1 MSCLPF
7 TFLPF
12 CSKKCTICNKSHN
25 RKEIKIASKKDNT
38 VNINSFANVTFPT
51 FELLFNNIK
60 QEVYKLLNEENNVS
74 KLDRVIISYKIRIIE
89 DMYRELVS
97 YLYFEL
103 RNISDCNIYC
113 FTPFLISNAQER
125 PLCFQISSFTS
136 SRIKTEEEKVRLS

>member
-1 MSCLPF
+1 MYCLPF

-12 CSKKCTICNKSHN
+12 CSKKCTVCNKSHN
-25 RKEIKIASKKDNT
+25 RKERKLASKKDNT
-38 VNINSFANVTFPT
+38 INIKSFANITMFT

-74 KLDRVIISYKIRIIE
+74 KLDRVIISYKINIVK
-89 DMYRELVS
+89 DMYNEVVS

-113 FTPFLISNAQER
+113 FENAER
-125 PLCFQISSFTS
+125 IFTELMFRFNIVKGQLMNFNIYLKS
-136 SRIKTEEEKVRLS
+136 VLRNI

>member
-12 CSKKCTICNKSHN
+12 CSKNCAVCDKSHN

-38 VNINSFANVTFPT
+38 VNINSFANITMFT

-60 QEVYKLLNEENNVS
+60 QEVYKLLNEENNIP
-74 KLDRVIISYKIRIIE
+74 KLDRVIISYKINIVK
-89 DMYRELVS
+89 DMYNELVS

-103 RNISDCNIYC
+103 RNISVCNIYC
-113 FTPFLISNAQER
+113 FENAER
-125 PLCFQISSFTS
+125 IFTELMFRFNIVKGQLTNFNIYLKS
-136 SRIKTEEEKVRLS
+136 VTKI

>member
-1 MSCLPF
+1 MYCLPF

-12 CSKKCTICNKSHN
+12 CSKKCTVCNKSHN
-25 RKEIKIASKKDNT
+25 RKERKLASKKDNT
-38 VNINSFANVTFPT
+38 INIKSFANITMFT

-89 DMYRELVS
+89 DMYNEVVS

-103 RNISDCNIYC
+103 TNISNCNIYC
-113 FTPFLISNAQER
+113 FENAER
-125 PLCFQISSFTS
+125 IFTELMFRFNIVKGQLTNFNIYLKS
-136 SRIKTEEEKVRLS
+136 VTKI

>member
-1 MSCLPF
+1 MSCLPL

-12 CSKKCTICNKSHN
+12 TCSKKCTICNKSHN

-74 KLDRVIISYKIRIIE
+74 KLDRVIISYKFNFVK
-89 DMYRELVS
+89 DMYNEVVS

-113 FTPFLISNAQER
+113 FKNAER
-125 PLCFQISSFTS
+125 IYTDLVFRFNIVKGQLMNFNIY
-136 SRIKTEEEKVRLS
+136 IKSVTKI

>member
-1 MSCLPF
+1 MSCLPL

-12 CSKKCTICNKSHN
+12 TCSKKCTICNKSHN

-60 QEVYKLLNEENNVS
+60 QEVYKLLNEENNVL
-74 KLDRVIISYKIRIIE
+74 KIDRQVISYKINIE
-89 DMYRELVS
+89 DMYNEVVS

-113 FTPFLISNAQER
+113 FKNAER
-125 PLCFQISSFTS
+125 IYTDLVFRFNIVKGQLMNFNIYLKSVTK
-136 SRIKTEEEKVRLS
+136 I

>member
-12 CSKKCTICNKSHN
+12 CSKNCAVCNKSHN
-25 RKEIKIASKKDNT
+25 KKEIKMASRKDNT

-74 KLDRVIISYKIRIIE
+74 KLDRVIISYKFNIVK
-89 DMYRELVS
+89 DMYNEVVS

-113 FTPFLISNAQER
+113 LKNAER
-125 PLCFQISSFTS
+125 IYTDLVFRFNIVKGQLMNFNIYLQSVYK
-136 SRIKTEEEKVRLS
+136 I

>member
-12 CSKKCTICNKSHN
+12 CSKNCAVCDKSHN

-38 VNINSFANVTFPT
+38 VNINSFANITMFT

-60 QEVYKLLNEENNVS
+60 QEVYKLLNEENNIP
-74 KLDRVIISYKIRIIE
+74 KLDRVIISYKINIVK
-89 DMYRELVS
+89 DMYNELVS

-113 FTPFLISNAQER
+113 FENAER
-125 PLCFQISSFTS
+125 IFTELMFRFNIVKGQLTNFNIYLKS
-136 SRIKTEEEKVRLS
+136 VTKI

>member
-60 QEVYKLLNEENNVS
+60 QEVYKLLNEENNIP
-74 KLDRVIISYKIRIIE
+74 KIDRQVISDKIKIIE
-89 DMYRELVS
+89 DMYNEVVS

-113 FTPFLISNAQER
+113 FENAER
-125 PLCFQISSFTS
+125 IFTELMFRFNIVKGQLTNFNIYLKS
-136 SRIKTEEEKVRLS
+136 VTKI

>member
-12 CSKKCTICNKSHN
+12 CSKNCAVCDKSHN

-38 VNINSFANVTFPT
+38 VNINSFANITMFT

-74 KLDRVIISYKIRIIE
+74 KLDRVIISYKINIVK
-89 DMYRELVS
+89 DMYNEVVS

-113 FTPFLISNAQER
+113 FENAER
-125 PLCFQISSFTS
+125 IFTELMFRFNIVKGQLTNFNIYLKS
-136 SRIKTEEEKVRLS
+136 VTKI